1 MGNIN
6 VKERVCKLFSLNNE
20 EWLTV
25 FIVALF
31 LLYFYYKIFPRL
43 YVKEKEIN

>member
-1 MGNIN
+1 MGNIDI
-6 VKERVCKLFSLNNE
+6 KSKICKLFSLNNE

-25 FIVALF
+25 FITAIV

-43 YVKEKEIN
+43 HKAN